1 MSGIMDWMTGKDIGN
16 TPAKTSPSIEARK
29 KIVFGKKD
37 GVDYVVVE
45 GPFFDESEGKTV
57 EKVYLGLNLVGRD
70 PDNDVD
76 IDIEPDEEA
85 VRQGKSYARH
95 VHVKLGVS
103 KAEHWKKKGIV
114 FVENTLELR
123 EVDTYIPLPF
133 LVCCGADV
141 HSEAKFDSSL
151 GGMCLIE
158 LQRYNKGSKI
168 KFS

>member
-1 MSGIMDWMTGKDIGN
+1 MGTIMDWMTGKDIGN
-16 TPAKTSPSIEARK
+16 TPAKTPRSTEVQK
-29 KIVFGKKD
+29 KVVFGKKD
-37 GVDYVVVE
+37 GVDYAVVE
-45 GPFFDESEGKTV
+45 VECVDASEGKTV

-85 VRQGKSYARH
+85 VKQGKSYARH

-103 KAEHWKKKGIV
+103 NTEHWKKEGIV
-114 FVENTLELR
+114 FVKNTFELR

-141 HSEAKFDSSL
+141 HLKAKFDGSL

-158 LQRYNKGSKI
+158 LKKHNTGSKL
-168 KFS
+168 KF